1 MKKEQII
8 AILIVATFAL
18 AAIPL
23 ASAQSL
29 SKPSVTIPS
38 GWQLVDETPYPSADS
53 EHDSQGAGLLQY
65 QNPVNYDGVM
75 IYYERAPSTT
85 YTTADL
91 QNEVE
96 YIFSRDHEK
105 MYDESGIMTVAGVQA
120 GYAKGYDSTYDAYEL
135 ELVFIKDNY
144 YINAYALYDANSQS
158 ENAVMS
164 LLNSIS
170 GGGLFSGTMLFIII
184 GVVVAVVVI
193 VVVVVVVMKKRKK
206 PAAQMPAPN
215 YIPPPPPSL

>member
-1 MKKEQII
+1 MKKQQIMV
-8 AILIVATFAL
+8 ILLVATFAL
-18 AAIPL
+18 AALPL

-38 GWQLVDETPYPSADS
+38 GWQLTDETPYPNAYA
-53 EHDSQGAGLLQY
+53 EHDSQGAGLLEY
-65 QNPVNYDGVM
+65 QNPTNYDGVM

-85 YTTADL
+85 YTSSDL
-91 QNEVE
+91 QYEAE
-96 YIFSRDHEK
+96 AIFSRDHDIS
-105 MYDESGIMTVAGVQA
+105 YDESGVMTVAGVQA
-120 GYAKGYDSTYDAYEL
+120 GYAKGYDSTYDAYVL

-164 LLNSIS
+164 LLNSIG

-184 GVVVAVVVI
+184 GVVAAVVI

-206 PAAQMPAPN
+206 PAVAQMPPPS
-215 YIPPPPPSL
+215 YIPPPPPAT